1 MTTSTKDKDGKL
13 NNWAKEPTM
22 YVGEEFKDQESHNVR
37 AESWNSKAAML
48 GVVSALISYSI
59 TGKLFF
65 GIF

>member
-1 MTTSTKDKDGKL
+1 
-13 NNWAKEPTM
+13 M
-22 YVGEEFKDQESHNVR
+22 YVGEEYKNQVPHNIK

-65 GIF
+65 GVF

>member
-1 MTTSTKDKDGKL
+1 MTVTTNERNQS
-13 NNWAKEPTM
+13 NIWAKEPQM
-22 YVGEEFKDQESHNVR
+22 YVGEEYKNQVPHNIK

-65 GIF
+65 GVF